1 MIPKAIHYCWF
12 GGSKKPKLA
21 KKCIE
26 SWKRFCPDYE
36 IKEWNEDNF
45 DFTVMPFMTEAYKA
59 KKYAFVSDV
68 ARLLVLEKYGG
79 IYFDTDVEL
88 IKDISPLMNDD
99 GFIGFENDMY
109 VNSGQV
115 IACVPNNPIIS
126 EMISEYE
133 KLHFTNTDESYNIV
147 ACPHLNSDT
156 MERFGLIRNGKE
168 QIVTGIHVYPS
179 EYFNPRSSI
188 TGKLTITAD
197 TYSIHWYGKSWFSK
211 SERIK
216 CELAGFC
223 RRMFGENCF
232 DLFKRN
238 KS

>member
-12 GGSKKPKLA
+12 GGGKKPKLS

-126 EMISEYE
+126 EMISAYE
-133 KLHFTNTDESYNIV
+133 KLHFTNTDGSYNIV
-147 ACPHLNSDT
+147 ACPHLNSDA

-168 QIVTGIHVYPS
+168 QIVAGIHVYPA

-188 TGKLTITAD
+188 TGKLSLVGSEMCIRD
-197 TYSIHWYGKSWFSK
+197 SIGTVKVVFQK
-211 SERIK
+211 AK
-216 CELAGFC
+216 G
-223 RRMFGENCF
+223 
-232 DLFKRN
+232 
-238 KS
+238 

>member
-12 GGSKKPKLA
+12 GGGKKPKLA

-45 DFTVMPFMTEAYKA
+45 DFTVMPFMAEAYKA

-88 IKDISPLMNDD
+88 IKDISPLINDD

-115 IACVPNNPIIS
+115 IA
-126 EMISEYE
+126 
-133 KLHFTNTDESYNIV
+133 
-147 ACPHLNSDT
+147 
-156 MERFGLIRNGKE
+156 
-168 QIVTGIHVYPS
+168 
-179 EYFNPRSSI
+179 
-188 TGKLTITAD
+188 
-197 TYSIHWYGKSWFSK
+197 
-211 SERIK
+211 
-216 CELAGFC
+216 
-223 RRMFGENCF
+223 
-232 DLFKRN
+232 
-238 KS
+238 